1 MTCGFSVL
9 CFKKMQVAHVP
20 ITSMSLNCL
29 RPFGAH
35 FEWLARLKGGNY
47 LSPKSHGNDDF

>member
-35 FEWLARLKGGNY
+35 FEWLDRLKGGNY